1 MAISP
6 TSSGTSNFN
15 FDGVVSGLNTTDII
29 DKLMSLESAPLTHLA
44 QQKQSI
50 QRRDKAYQDL
60 RTRVSAFQSSSLREW
75 LNEMV
80 GEVQNGVYKLD
91 ST

>member
-44 QQKQSI
+44 QP
-50 QRRDKAYQDL
+50 
-60 RTRVSAFQSSSLREW
+60 T
-75 LNEMV
+75 N
-80 GEVQNGVYKLD
+80 GEHPLLYTFGTGD
-91 ST
+91 